1 LTQDTLSRKFK
12 GQIADKKTC
21 CLKHLTFYS
30 SIKVG
35 CENDWEAAFKES
47 LLFAEKNEIVELS
60 YLNTETLF
68 TIDTKAFLCQIKVL
82 KEEGA
87 FCNWSFRFI
96 GDIDDALKPLCDQIE
111 KLNASSQHVA
121 WLGINYSGRQSLVNT
136 LLHLADEATNLD
148 IENLTETTLSTYL
161 ETDFIKDPQL
171 VLFFGDSKE
180 FGDIFIWEIAYSEF
194 IFLKS
199 IFSAV
204 DKILLGAFWREFSQ
218 RNLRYG
224 K

>member
-1 LTQDTLSRKFK
+1 MIQDILSRKLTE
-12 GQIADKKTC
+12 QIANKRTC
-21 CLKHLTFYS
+21 LLKHLTFYS
-30 SIKVG
+30 SIKVDF
-35 CENDWEAAFKES
+35 ENQWESAFKES
-47 LLFAEKNEIVELS
+47 LLFAEKNEIIELS

-68 TIDTKAFLCQIKVL
+68 TLDTRAFLCRIKVL
-82 KEEGA
+82 KEEGV

-136 LLHLADEATNLD
+136 LLYLADEATNLD
-148 IENLTETTLSTYL
+148 IEDLTETTVSTYL

-180 FGDIFIWEIAYSEF
+180 FGDMFIWEIAYSEF
-194 IFLKS
+194 MFLKP
-199 IFSAV
+199 I
-204 DKILLGAFWREFSQ
+204 K
-218 RNLRYG
+218 N
-224 K
+224 